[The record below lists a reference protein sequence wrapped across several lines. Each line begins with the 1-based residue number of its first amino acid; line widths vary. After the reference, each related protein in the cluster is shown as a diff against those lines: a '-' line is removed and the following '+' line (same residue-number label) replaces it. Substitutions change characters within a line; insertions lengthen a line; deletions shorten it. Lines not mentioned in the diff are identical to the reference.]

1 MVHQLTRTGG
11 NSRRKRKRKWGEVT
25 PAGRNRQIAS
35 RVGHGIRSRS
45 PVLLEVESE
54 TEWREHLEGFRQSY
68 APVGE
73 AEECLVHLIAYQFW
87 RWIGRL
93 ISHERDLTFTKMT
106 APPESL
112 IGDGCS
118 SADIQK
124 VLETP
129 AAELSAQENAARAQ
143 LARYEALGNGQSD
156 SLVFSAPEVEEVVG
170 LFYRRLANSDDEDE
184 EDKDSGEDYG
194 QNEAADHDDH
204 AGVFDG
210 ENRTWSAAEV
220 QEQLKLLCE
229 AAGEDWRG
237 KLYWVLYDY
246 RHEMEERLSH
256 LAEAKEHIACNRILG
271 MEEVERLCLYER
283 QISATLRHL
292 VNQLERHQA
301 RRLGQPVAAP
311 VALDVSVSH
320 HGAQSEIP

>member
-1 MVHQLTRTGG
+1 M
-11 NSRRKRKRKWGEVT
+11 
-25 PAGRNRQIAS
+25 
-35 RVGHGIRSRS
+35 
-45 PVLLEVESE
+45 
-54 TEWREHLEGFRQSY
+54 
-68 APVGE
+68 
-73 AEECLVHLIAYQFW
+73 LVHLIAYQYW
-87 RWIGRL
+87 RWIARL
-93 ISHERDLTFTKMT
+93 IPHERDLSVTKMT

-124 VLETP
+124 VLETQ

-194 QNEAADHDDH
+194 QNEAADPDDH

-229 AAGEDWRG
+229 AAGEDWRA

-246 RHEMEERLSH
+246 RHELEERLSH